1 MTHSKNAMA
10 KKEKS
15 KLPRVLFVVG
25 QTSSSKTSVS
35 MQIARMFSGE
45 IINADA
51 RQVYKG
57 FTIGTGKPPG
67 RRGKFRGHNA
77 YFVRVPYAHL
87 IEEMYRRTYKNKKDL
102 PQYSE
107 VPHYLMD
114 FLPPEKLISVA
125 EWRERAVKAIKGITR
140 RGHLPI
146 VVGGT
151 GLYIKALIDNFSIP
165 KVPPNPG
172 LRSSFEK
179 QPLDKLVNHLLTIDP
194 SADTSVDLKNQ
205 RRVIR
210 AIEICTFTGKPI
222 KATRVKKPPIID
234 AYQIAIKFSRE
245 EIRRR
250 IDISIDRMMEEGW
263 PEEVRKL
270 HKNGISWLAPAMTSI
285 GYRDMARYIKGE
297 IMIEEAIRLT
307 KIATYQYAK
316 RQETWFKRDPRIH
329 WVNGEKQAV
338 ELVTRWMEETK

>member
-1 MTHSKNAMA
+1 MTLNKRSQA
-10 KKEKS
+10 KPIKS

-25 QTSSSKTSVS
+25 PTSSSKTSVS
-35 MQIARMFSGE
+35 LQLARMYSGE

-57 FTIGTGKPPG
+57 LSIGTGKPPG
-67 RRGKFRGHNA
+67 RRGKFRGHDA

-87 IEEMYRRTYKNKKDL
+87 IEEMHRKNYKNKKDL

-114 FLPPEKLISVA
+114 FLPPENLISVA
-125 EWRERAVKAIKGITR
+125 EWRERAYKAIKGIVR
-140 RGHLPI
+140 RGNLPI

-179 QPLDKLVNHLLTIDP
+179 QPLKKLVEHLLTIDP
-194 SADTSVDLKNQ
+194 SADTAIDLKNP

-222 KATRVKKPPIID
+222 KELRVKKPPIID
-234 AYQIAIKFSRE
+234 AFQVAIKFSRE
-245 EIRRR
+245 ELRRR
-250 IDISIDRMMEEGW
+250 IDSSIDRMMEEGW

-270 HKNGISWLAPAMTSI
+270 HKSGINWDAPAMTSI
-285 GYRDMARYIKGE
+285 GYRDMGRYIRGE
-297 IMIEEAIRLT
+297 IMLDEAIRLT
-307 KIATYQYAK
+307 KISTYQYAK

-329 WVNGEKQAV
+329 WVNNKKQAI
-338 ELVTRWMEETK
+338 ELVTKWINKAK